1 MLQKA
6 LPIYLKKKKKT
17 MSMPGTV
24 PETHAQNTFLLN
36 RYGTEL
42 SRGNKGKEKR
52 KEAIFC

>member
-1 MLQKA
+1 
-6 LPIYLKKKKKT
+6 